1 MLSLPLIPLGV
12 VMRAVIVP
20 LIPSLIPS
28 LLSSHDAWD
37 DEDRP
42 TVVVT
47 RLPGK
52 F

>member
-1 MLSLPLIPLGV
+1 MLRLPLIPLGV

-20 LIPSLIPS
+20 LIPSL
-28 LLSSHDAWD
+28 LTTHDDW

-42 TVVVT
+42 TVVVP

>member
-1 MLSLPLIPLGV
+1 MLIPLGV
-12 VMRAVIVP
+12 IMRAVIVP
-20 LIPSLIPS
+20 LIPT
-28 LLSSHDAWD
+28 LLTSHNDW
-37 DEDRP
+37 DEDLP

>member
-1 MLSLPLIPLGV
+1 MLRLPLIPLGV

-20 LIPSLIPS
+20 LIPSLVK
-28 LLSSHDAWD
+28 HDAWD

-42 TVVVT
+42 TVVVP

>member
-1 MLSLPLIPLGV
+1 MLILTLIPMDV
-12 VMRAVIVP
+12 VMRAVVVP
-20 LIPSLIPS
+20 LIPT
-28 LLSSHDAWD
+28 LLASHNDW

>member
-12 VMRAVIVP
+12 VMRSIIVP
-20 LIPSLIPS
+20 LIPSL
-28 LLSSHDAWD
+28 LSSYDAWD

>member
-20 LIPSLIPS
+20 LIPSLVTPTY
-28 LLSSHDAWD
+28 DW

-42 TVVVT
+42 TVVVP
-47 RLPGK
+47 RLPGAR
-52 F
+52 

>member
-1 MLSLPLIPLGV
+1 MLIPLGV
-12 VMRAVIVP
+12 IMRAVIVP
-20 LIPSLIPS
+20 LIPSL
-28 LLSSHDAWD
+28 LAADNDW

>member
-1 MLSLPLIPLGV
+1 MLIPLGV

-20 LIPSLIPS
+20 LIPSLVR
-28 LLSSHDAWD
+28 LNDW
-37 DEDRP
+37 DEDPP

>member
-20 LIPSLIPS
+20 LIPSL
-28 LLSSHDAWD
+28 LTSHNDW

>member
-1 MLSLPLIPLGV
+1 MLIPLDL

-20 LIPSLIPS
+20 LIPTLFAE
-28 LLSSHDAWD
+28 LFN
-37 DEDRP
+37 DEDPP

>member
-1 MLSLPLIPLGV
+1 MTPLIPLDV
-12 VMRAVIVP
+12 LLRALIVP
-20 LIPSLIPS
+20 LIPS
-28 LLSSHDAWD
+28 LLSSHDDW

>member
-1 MLSLPLIPLGV
+1 MMRLPLIPLGV

-20 LIPSLIPS
+20 LIPSL
-28 LLSSHDAWD
+28 LASHNDW

>member
-1 MLSLPLIPLGV
+1 LLRLPLIPLGV

-20 LIPSLIPS
+20 LIPSL
-28 LLSSHDAWD
+28 LSSHNDW
-37 DEDRP
+37 DEDPP

>member
-1 MLSLPLIPLGV
+1 MLIPLIPLGII
-12 VMRAVIVP
+12 MRAVIVP
-20 LIPSLIPS
+20 LIPSL
-28 LLSSHDAWD
+28 LSSHSDW

>member
-1 MLSLPLIPLGV
+1 MMRLPLIPLGV

-20 LIPSLIPS
+20 LIPSL
-28 LLSSHDAWD
+28 LASHNDW

-42 TVVVT
+42 TVVAT
-47 RLPGK
+47 RFPGM

>member
-1 MLSLPLIPLGV
+1 MLIPLGV
-12 VMRAVIVP
+12 VMHAVIVP
-20 LIPSLIPS
+20 LIPSLIR
-28 LLSSHDAWD
+28 LNDWD
-37 DEDRP
+37 DERP

>member
-1 MLSLPLIPLGV
+1 MLIPLGV
-12 VMRAVIVP
+12 VMRAVVVP
-20 LIPSLIPS
+20 LIPS
-28 LLSSHDAWD
+28 LLSSHDDW